1 MGKYTLLYVCVC
13 VAIEQLQLFSKTF
26 SEKKAFKCNKTIQFH
41 SNSLRIF
48 YLVQFSVGPMLSL
61 SLFLCIHT
69 FECINSVDFDL
80 VFLSLHTYMGFFFY
94 CHANQLFPFNFETN
108 IFLFHGSSLIF
119 RFAKSMNA
127 LCLTKNPLKFLSF
140 HSFVPSFTLC
150 GMIRSFALEIII
162 IMTITINKPY
172 AFICMNAPVH
182 VYNLLCV
189 CVRVFAFKQKNPLR
203 YRFLRRARARARA
216 HSIQ

>member
-1 MGKYTLLYVCVC
+1 MGKYTLLYVCVCVC

-80 VFLSLHTYMGFFFY
+80 VFLSLHTYMGFFFTVMR
-94 CHANQLFPFNFETN
+94 TN
-108 IFLFHGSSLIF
+108 
-119 RFAKSMNA
+119 
-127 LCLTKNPLKFLSF
+127 CFLSILKPTYF
-140 HSFVPSFTLC
+140 SFTD
-150 GMIRSFALEIII
+150 
-162 IMTITINKPY
+162 
-172 AFICMNAPVH
+172 
-182 VYNLLCV
+182 LLSYSV
-189 CVRVFAFKQKNPLR
+189 LQN
-203 YRFLRRARARARA
+203 
-216 HSIQ
+216 Q